1 MSWQARQENWQEE
14 KERVRLRWARLSD
27 GDLQEVAGDR
37 GRLLA
42 CIGRRYGCDQA
53 EADRQ
58 LREWERQAQRTA
70 TGPEREQAARDA
82 GLGGHNPDWP
92 G

>member
-1 MSWQARQENWQEE
+1 MSAQSRLENWQEA
-14 KERVRLRWARLSD
+14 KEEVRLRWSRLSE
-27 GDLQEVAGDR
+27 GDLTEAAGDR

-58 LREWERQAQRTA
+58 LREWERQAARGASGPQREDSA
-70 TGPEREQAARDA
+70 REA
-82 GLGGHNPDWP
+82 GLGRQEPGWP
-92 G
+92 S

>member
-1 MSWQARQENWQEE
+1 MSWETTQQNWQEE

-27 GDLQEVAGDR
+27 GDLGEVAGDR
-37 GRLLA
+37 DRLLA
-42 CIGRRYGCDQA
+42 CIGRRYGCDRA

-58 LREWERQAQRTA
+58 LREWERRAAKGA

-82 GLGGHNPDWP
+82 GIGGHNTEWP
-92 G
+92 T